1 MCVFNFV
8 KPKIMNITPSCLQLC
23 LLMQLIGDNYEII
36 ASNER
41 KSLLKFVY
49 ANLVIATDLVLNI
62 NKTLVRM
69 F

>member
-1 MCVFNFV
+1 
-8 KPKIMNITPSCLQLC
+8 
-23 LLMQLIGDNYEII
+23 MQLIGDNYEII